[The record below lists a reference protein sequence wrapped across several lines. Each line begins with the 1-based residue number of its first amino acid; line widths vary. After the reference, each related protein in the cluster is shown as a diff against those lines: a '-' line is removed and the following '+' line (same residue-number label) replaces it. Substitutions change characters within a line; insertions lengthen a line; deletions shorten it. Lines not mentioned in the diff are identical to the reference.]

1 MSDYFKFEF
10 EKKISKLFDEP
21 KVSDWIRVNRTMS
34 NRSGPANLFLCSF
47 KFNDSRM
54 SFYR

>member
-21 KVSDWIRVNRTMS
+21 KVSDWIRVDRTMS
-34 NRSGPANLFLCSF
+34 NRLGPANLSLCSF